1 MMLPVCVGLM
11 QVCVGYG
18 CSGYWSM
25 SEDAGGEPDAVDD
38 GGGEGGD
45 TLDPDDE
52 EPDGAEAADGDA
64 AASDT
69 DGDES
74 PTPDAVDAAEEET
87 VEIFTCTPPSAS
99 SPVLDGVL
107 VYDPADPHPGD
118 TVTVIVRSRELDRP
132 EAPPM
137 VLDELSQAGT
147 RAWNVN
153 AMAGGKALY
162 YYAIPDV
169 EPGDH
174 CLAGKIGGSDEI
186 SGKFTVTPRPPPPA
200 RCHGGIFKVTTNH
213 LWTCDEQPEWGNVIR
228 IEVVDASGAPMPAIP
243 IRIGWPDTTERP
255 IYNDTDPPEPSEIP
269 GVVETGGDGV
279 FPGFNSWPINV
290 NGYMVFNLSVDGCAS
305 DTATEI
311 TTGWWETDND
321 GCRFCE
327 ESTTHRNV
335 WGHWS
340 TTVVFELDTSTDLAC
355 VVPSDHAGQQGC
367 SISHIHHAPDHTACY
382 SVVE

>member
-1 MMLPVCVGLM
+1 MLPVCVGLM
-11 QVCVGYG
+11 QVYAGYG

-25 SEDAGGEPDAVDD
+25 SEDAEGEPDAADD
-38 GGGEGGD
+38 AVTEGGEAPDPG
-45 TLDPDDE
+45 PDDTAA
-52 EPDGAEAADGDA
+52 PDMADGDG
-64 AASDT
+64 SLPDM
-69 DGDES
+69 DEPES
-74 PTPDAVDAAEEET
+74 PPPDATDAAEEET

-137 VLDELSQAGT
+137 VLDELSSAGT
-147 RAWNVN
+147 RSWDVN

-174 CLAGKIGGSDEI
+174 CLTGKIDGADEI
-186 SGKFTVTPRPPPPA
+186 AGKFTVTPRPSPPEK
-200 RCHGGIFKVTTNH
+200 CHGGIFKVTTNH

-228 IEVVDASGAPMPAIP
+228 IEVVDASGAPMSGIP
-243 IRIGWPDTTERP
+243 VRIGWPDTTERP
-255 IYNDTDPPEPSEIP
+255 IYNDTEPPEPSEIP

-279 FPGFNSWPINV
+279 FSGFNYWPINV

-321 GCRFCE
+321 GCRFCSE
-327 ESTTHRNV
+327 GYTHRNV

-340 TTVVFELDTSTDLAC
+340 TTVVFELDTSTDQAC

-367 SISHIHHAPDHTACY
+367 AVSHIHHAPGRTACY
-382 SVVE
+382 EVP